1 MKKILFCLF
10 GVLIIV
16 SAVSAQSRSFSMI
29 PKPKSAQNSTRSK
42 MEQTPEYKKAL
53 KVYERLREARGD
65 FRYPVPEFFMT
76 QQKGQVAFINYGPP
90 IEIFLEEAA
99 YKVCAS
105 FGDKADAAM
114 AFLLGHELAHYYEKH
129 GWRSDFGTN
138 YNHLGISKQL
148 DTLYKEIE
156 KFAEG
161 KKIHKTLMRFDTLSH
176 QYEDVAME
184 SQADYLGG
192 FLAYSAGYGLFD
204 DGDKLIGRLYDEYG
218 MKQNTEGYVTRSERE
233 NMSKTASERMKILV
247 DVFEMANM
255 LTAIGRYDD
264 ANLFYR
270 YVLMEYQGR
279 EIYNNVGV
287 TYLLFALK
295 EYYKEDDLKFR
306 FPIQLDLAMGTHRG
320 DDEIKER
327 NRLLEQAIQHF
338 DAAISLDPGYSP
350 AYLNKAC
357 AYALMGENAR
367 AYFYADVE
375 GRKAATKDTL
385 AINTLAINN
394 LEILLGILDFGNGN
408 AAKAKE
414 RFTMAKAT
422 NKELAE
428 YNLAKLN
435 DQNPPAPPGCDEGF
449 FMDETIEKQD
459 IHKIPHPPDGQ
470 KLQIEAN
477 MSFHR
482 VHKMGDDTLRHSRLL
497 YARRPLG
504 KTTKFL
510 ITNRSYPEKTSREI
524 GLGASRAEILKAYC
538 EGEAPTSIQTPQG
551 EIIAFR
557 DKGILFIM
565 KYNHLK
571 KVSELER
578 WVLFKEP

>member
-1 MKKILFCLF
+1 MKKILLCLF
-10 GVLIIV
+10 GVLVI
-16 SAVSAQSRSFSMI
+16 AADVSAQSRSFSII
-29 PKPKSAQNSTRSK
+29 PKPKSAQNSTRTK
-42 MEQTPEYKKAL
+42 MEETPEFKKAL

-65 FRYPVPEFFMT
+65 FRYPVPDFFMT
-76 QQKGQVAFINYGPP
+76 QQKGQVASINYGPP

-105 FGDKADAAM
+105 FGDKADAAI

-129 GWRSDFGTN
+129 GWRGDFGTN
-138 YNHLGISKQL
+138 YSHLGISKQL

-156 KFAEG
+156 NFAEG
-161 KKIHKTLMRFDTLSH
+161 KKIHKTLLRFDTLSH

-218 MKQNTEGYVTRSERE
+218 MKQNSEGYVTRSERE
-233 NMSKTASERMKILV
+233 GMSKTASERMKTLV

-295 EYYKEDDLKFR
+295 EYFKEDELKFR
-306 FPIQLDLAMGTHRG
+306 FPIQLDLAMATHRG
-320 DDEIKER
+320 SDETKER

-338 DAAISLDPGYSP
+338 DAAISMDPNYSP

-357 AYALMGENAR
+357 AYALMDENTR
-367 AYFYADVE
+367 AYFYADIE
-375 GRKAATKDTL
+375 GRKAASKNKD
-385 AINTLAINN
+385 TLAINN
-394 LEILLGILDFGNGN
+394 LEILLGILDFRNGN
-408 AAKAKE
+408 VARAKE
-414 RFTMAKAT
+414 RFTLAKAT
-422 NKELAE
+422 NKGLAD

-435 DQNPPAPPGCDEGF
+435 NLPLPARPESPDGF
-449 FMDETIEKQD
+449 FEDETIDTKD
-459 IHKIPHPPDGQ
+459 INAIPYPPEGQ

-477 MSFHR
+477 LSFHR
-482 VHKMGDDTLRHSRLL
+482 VHKLDEDTLLHSRLL

-510 ITNRSYPEKTSREI
+510 ITHPGSYPGKTSRDI
-524 GLGASRAEILKAYC
+524 GLGASRADILKAY
-538 EGEAPTSIQTPQG
+538 GEAPTSIQTPQG
-551 EIIAFR
+551 EIMAYR
-557 DKGILFIM
+557 DLGILFIM
-565 KYNHLK
+565 KYNFQK
-571 KVSELER
+571 KDSELER
-578 WVLFKEP
+578 WVLYKEP

>member
-1 MKKILFCLF
+1 MKKILLCLF
-10 GVLIIV
+10 GLLVI
-16 SAVSAQSRSFSMI
+16 AAAASAQSRSFSMI
-29 PKPKSAQNSTRSK
+29 PKPKSAQNSTRTK
-42 MEQTPEYKKAL
+42 MEETPEFKKAL

-65 FRYPVPEFFMT
+65 FRYPVPDFFMT
-76 QQKGQVAFINYGPP
+76 QQKGQVASINYGPP

-105 FGDKADAAM
+105 FGDKADAAI

-138 YNHLGISKQL
+138 YSHLGISKQL
-148 DTLYKEIE
+148 DTLYKELE
-156 KFAEG
+156 ASTEG
-161 KKIHKTLMRFDTLSH
+161 KKIHKTLLRFDTLSH

-184 SQADYLGG
+184 AQADYLGG

-218 MKQNTEGYVTRSERE
+218 MKQNSEGYVTRSERE
-233 NMSKTASERMKILV
+233 GMSKTASERMKTLV

-295 EYYKEDDLKFR
+295 EYFKEDELKFR
-306 FPIQLDLAMGTHRG
+306 FPIQLDLAMATHRG
-320 DDEIKER
+320 SDETKER

-338 DAAISLDPGYSP
+338 DAAISMDPNYSP

-357 AYALMGENAR
+357 AYALMDENTR

-375 GRKAATKDTL
+375 GRKAASKNKD
-385 AINTLAINN
+385 TLAINN
-394 LEILLGILDFGNGN
+394 LEILLGILDYRNGN
-408 AAKAKE
+408 TDKAKE

-422 NKELAE
+422 NKGLAE

-435 DQNPPAPPGCDEGF
+435 NLPLPARPESPDGF
-449 FMDETIEKQD
+449 FEDETIDKKD
-459 IHKIPHPPDGQ
+459 INAIPYPPEGQ

-477 MSFHR
+477 LSFHR
-482 VHKMGDDTLRHSRLL
+482 VHKLDEDTLLHSRLL

-510 ITNRSYPEKTSREI
+510 ITNPGSYPDKTSRDI
-524 GLGASRAEILKAYC
+524 GSGASRADIVKAY
-538 EGEAPTSIQTPQG
+538 GEAPTSIQTPQG
-551 EIIAFR
+551 EMMAYR
-557 DKGILFIM
+557 DLGILFIM
-565 KYNHLK
+565 KYNFQK
-571 KVSELER
+571 KDSELER
-578 WVLFKEP
+578 WVLYKEP

>member
-1 MKKILFCLF
+1 MKKLAFCLL
-10 GVLIIV
+10 GILVV
-16 SAVSAQSRSFSMI
+16 TAAVSAQSRSFSMI
-29 PKPKSAQNSTRSK
+29 PKPKSAQNSTRIK
-42 MEQTPEYKKAL
+42 MEETPEFKKAL

-65 FRYPVPEFFMT
+65 FRYPVPDFFMT
-76 QQKGQVAFINYGPP
+76 QQKGQVASIIYGPP

-99 YKVCAS
+99 YNVCAS

-129 GWRSDFGTN
+129 GWRSDFGTT
-138 YNHLGISKQL
+138 YSHLGISKQL
-148 DTLYKEIE
+148 DTLYRELE
-156 KFAEG
+156 SSTEG
-161 KKIHKTLMRFDTLSH
+161 KKIHKTLLRFDTLSH

-204 DGDKLIGRLYDEYG
+204 DGDELIGRLYDEYG
-218 MKQNTEGYVTRSERE
+218 MKPQTAGYVTRSERE
-233 NMSKTASERMKILV
+233 GMSKTASERMKTLV

-279 EIYNNVGV
+279 EMYNNVGV

-295 EYYKEDDLKFR
+295 EYFKEDELKFR
-306 FPIQLDLAMGTHRG
+306 FPIQLDLAMATHRG
-320 DDEIKER
+320 SDEAKER

-338 DAAISLDPGYSP
+338 DAAISLDPNYSP

-357 AYALMGENAR
+357 AYALMDDNTR

-375 GRKAATKDTL
+375 GRKAATKNMD
-385 AINTLAINN
+385 TLAINN
-394 LEILLGILDFGNGN
+394 LEILLGILDYRSGN

-422 NKELAE
+422 NKGLAE

-435 DQNPPAPPGCDEGF
+435 NQPLPAPPISPDGF
-449 FMDETIEKQD
+449 FEDETIDSKD
-459 IHKIPHPPDGQ
+459 INSILFPPEGQ

-477 MSFHR
+477 ISFHK
-482 VHKMGDDTLRHSRLL
+482 VDQELELMHSRLL
-497 YARRPLG
+497 FARRPLG

-510 ITNRSYPEKTSREI
+510 MTNPGSYPGKTSRDI
-524 GLGASRAEILKAYC
+524 GQGASRTDIVKAY
-538 EGEAPTSIQTPQG
+538 GEPPTSIQTPQG
-551 EIIAFR
+551 EIMAYR
-557 DKGILFIM
+557 DLGILFIM
-565 KYNHLK
+565 KYNLQK
-571 KVSELER
+571 KDSELER
-578 WVLFKEP
+578 WVLYKEP